1 MRVEYINPFVESAMS
16 VLKSTVSENVKRG
29 TPKLSTSIN
38 NIQGVAIIVGL
49 AGQVSGRVVLDM
61 SEETALNVASS
72 MNGERLDSLDELVS
86 ATLTELGNMITG
98 NAITKLHEL
107 GFKFDLTPPA
117 LFVGQKMEIA
127 ALGGTTD
134 SVEALIVPLISD
146 CGKIEV
152 NVSIR
157 ERS

>member
-72 MNGERLDSLDELVS
+72 MNGERLDCLDELVS

-98 NAITKLHEL
+98 NAVTKLHEM

-117 LFVGQKMEIA
+117 LFVGDN
-127 ALGGTTD
+127 LRLTD
-134 SVEALIVPLISD
+134 SKVEALVVPLELEEGNLCI
-146 CGKIEV
+146 
-152 NVSIR
+152 NVAIK
-157 ERS
+157 ENIYK

>member
-1 MRVEYINPFVESAMS
+1 MS

-61 SEETALNVASS
+61 SEVTALNIASS
-72 MNGERLDSLDELVS
+72 MNGERLDSLDELAS

-98 NAITKLHEL
+98 NAVTKLHEL

-117 LFVGQKMEIA
+117 LFVGDN
-127 ALGGTTD
+127 LRLTD
-134 SVEALIVPLISD
+134 KIEALVVPLELEEGSLCI
-146 CGKIEV
+146 
-152 NVSIR
+152 NVAIK
-157 ERS
+157 ENIYNN